1 MSSFKSILRN
11 ELDFRDITVKEL
23 SSKTGI
29 PKPTLDHYLGA
40 RSSMPPADIAVKI
53 AEALG
58 VTVEYLVNGK
68 DSRSERLLEPEARK
82 LLTLYEILDVK
93 DKQIVMTMI
102 ESMASR
108 YANDGG
114 TGKSSSHAG

>member
-1 MSSFKSILRN
+1 MSSFRERLKAELTYKGWIL
-11 ELDFRDITVKEL
+11 KEL
-23 SSKTGI
+23 SAQTGI
-29 PKPTLDHYLGA
+29 SKRTLDSYLDS
-40 RSSMPPADIAVKI
+40 REVIPSADHAVVIAQ
-53 AEALG
+53 ALG

>member
-1 MSSFKSILRN
+1 
-11 ELDFRDITVKEL
+11 
-23 SSKTGI
+23 
-29 PKPTLDHYLGA
+29 
-40 RSSMPPADIAVKI
+40 MPPADIAVKI

-58 VTVEYLVNGK
+58 VTVEYLITGH
-68 DSRSERLLEPEARK
+68 DSRSEKLLQPEERK
-82 LLTLYEILDVK
+82 LLSLFEILDDK
-93 DKQIVMTMI
+93 DKQIVMTMV

>member
-1 MSSFKSILRN
+1 
-11 ELDFRDITVKEL
+11 
-23 SSKTGI
+23 
-29 PKPTLDHYLGA
+29 
-40 RSSMPPADIAVKI
+40 MPPADIAVKI